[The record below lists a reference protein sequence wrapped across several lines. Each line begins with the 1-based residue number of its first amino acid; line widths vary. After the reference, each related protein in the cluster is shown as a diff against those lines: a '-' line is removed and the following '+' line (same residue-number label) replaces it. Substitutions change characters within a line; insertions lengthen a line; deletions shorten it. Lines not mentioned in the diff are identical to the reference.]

1 MGGGRGSVETSEF
14 FWYVSPALWGA
25 KAIAMT
31 ALTQKDTPNYGNAP
45 GLEFRVSYGWESRDQ
60 EGRLFLVIPIL

>member
-1 MGGGRGSVETSEF
+1 
-14 FWYVSPALWGA
+14 
-25 KAIAMT
+25 MT
-31 ALTQKDTPNYGNAP
+31 APTQKDTANYGNAP